1 MDYNYK
7 LIIYG
12 SGFYHEIPLE
22 ETENGIFCVGTY
34 KHCNVRFDR
43 DRFFDD
49 IMLEF
54 IKTEYGWKLMC
65 GDNIYIDSKGI
76 MKLHSME
83 LIHGTD
89 ITLKYKESKSLL
101 FHISFLINFDNQD
114 YNYDRAINISGR
126 QQISIGGR
134 EFCDIYITNPLVKGD
149 ALTLI
154 AYENNYKIIDNDCKN
169 GIYINGSKMSGTEQ
183 IIHDS
188 DFFMLDGAG
197 FYLSGDCLY
206 TSKQDFKKLN
216 GLSYVD
222 VLDSKSFH
230 SFPQFMR
237 NVRIRRNIKEETI
250 EVLMPKPAP
259 QKDKKNILMSIIP
272 SIITL
277 VLMISIRGSMSSN
290 KMFIMYSGAMM
301 LMGIVTSFITY
312 FVNKRQYKKDVEHR
326 EQQYTEYIN
335 EKETEIK
342 NKREKEL
349 EILNDKYYRVEEELQ
364 EVFDFDTRLFERTRP
379 DDDFL
384 TVRLG
389 TGKVRSLQQVEYT
402 KQEFKDTEDK
412 IMDYPEKLANSYEYI
427 DNAPIVLELR
437 ECNTVGFVGT
447 HEALLNMVSII
458 TTDLSVTHFYDDIKM
473 FYVFDEKDKNFF
485 YGMRW
490 LKNITCG
497 QGGVR
502 NFIYDEESVKYIF
515 ENIYKELLRRE
526 SIAESAAGDIDVPYF
541 VIFIVKSESI
551 NNHPISRY
559 YGRGRELKCIF
570 IFLEEHRECIPME
583 ADRVITLTDNSKGLL
598 VNAHDGDMKSSF
610 MYNHVNMDA
619 FNKAMLKLG
628 SVYVNQVSVESTLHN
643 ITLFEMLDIMKV
655 DDLDLKAR
663 WAASQVYK
671 SMAAPLG
678 IRGNETLVYLDLSD
692 KKHGPHG
699 LVAGTTGSGKSEIIQ
714 SYILSMA
721 TLFHPYDVGFMIID
735 FKGGGMANQFKDLPH
750 LIGTIT
756 NIDGRE
762 INRSLLSIKAEL
774 IKRQEIFA
782 GAGVNNISDYI
793 KKYKKGEV
801 TIPMPHLIMVCDEF
815 AELKAE
821 YPDFM
826 KEIVSAARI
835 GRTLGVH
842 LILATQKPAG
852 VVDNQIWSNSKFK
865 LCLKVQTK
873 EDSNEVIKS
882 PLAAEIKEPG
892 RAYFQVGN
900 NEIFELFQSA
910 YSGAKASNAVGDE
923 KTFELK
929 ELNLW
934 GKRKVV
940 FSNKKKDNDDKALT
954 QLEAI
959 VKYTHDYCEA
969 ENIKRLPGICQPPLK
984 DVLYMKEISSFDKT
998 SSQSIC
1004 VNIGIYDDPEQQ
1016 LQKELTIN
1024 LSDSNVYIAGASQMG
1039 KTTMIQTILYNLLDK
1054 YSPEDINI
1062 YIIDCGNMALKIFE
1076 EAKQVGGV
1084 VLGSEE
1090 EKLVNLFKMLQG
1102 FIEERKEIFSKKG
1115 LGTFSAYI
1123 EAGFKDVPQILVI
1136 LDNVAVFREQYAD
1149 YFDILLSL
1157 SRNGISV
1164 GINLIVTGT
1173 QANSFGFK
1181 ALANYGTRLV
1191 LFCTEKAE
1199 YANLFGRCRIEPKET
1214 AGRGLCVI
1222 DKQVKEFQTALAFEG
1237 NKEIERVENMKKF
1250 ITNNSVKY
1258 TGSRARIIPVV
1269 PKMVVESVVMKNNPE
1284 LYSDLSK
1291 LPYAIDYA
1299 NVDYQYIDLMAENY
1313 MVITGGE
1320 GKGKTNLT
1328 KLILNHFEKNIFEY
1342 PSNVYILDNDE
1353 GELKEYE
1360 NNTTVKAYS
1369 TKAADTQSF
1378 MEKIDEIMIKR
1389 QEDIDVA
1396 GRSSYNFAEAPYILF
1411 VINDKQVLNEI
1422 AKKKELQAFMNKFI
1436 KEYKKYKFMV
1446 LFANFENAA
1455 IAFNTYDAIK
1465 YIKEQKKYYVFE
1477 DMSNIKIVDI
1487 TPKIARSYS
1496 KALVPGD
1503 AYYFAGS
1510 RIVKIKTF
1518 LTDEM

>member
-1 MDYNYK
+1 MEYNYK

-22 ETENGIFCVGTY
+22 NTENGVFSVGTY
-34 KHCNVRFDR
+34 KYCNVRFDR
-43 DRFFDD
+43 ERFFDD

-65 GDNIYIDSKGI
+65 GDNIYIDSQGI
-76 MKLHSME
+76 MKLHSIE
-83 LIHGTD
+83 LIHGAD

-101 FHISFLINFDNQD
+101 FHISFLINFDDQD
-114 YNYDRAINISGR
+114 YNYDRVINISGR
-126 QQISIGGR
+126 QQLSIGGR
-134 EFCDIYITNPLVKGD
+134 EFCDIYITNPLVQGD
-149 ALTLI
+149 TLTLV
-154 AYENNYKIIDNDCKN
+154 ACDDGYKIIDNDCKN

-188 DFFMLDGAG
+188 DFFMIDGAG
-197 FYLSGDCLY
+197 FYLSNDCLY
-206 TSKQDFKKLN
+206 TSKLDYKKLN
-216 GLSYVD
+216 GLPYVD
-222 VLDSKSFH
+222 ILDSRSFH
-230 SFPQFMR
+230 KFPKFMR
-237 NVRIRRNIKEETI
+237 NVRIRRNIKEEQI

-259 QKDKKNILMSIIP
+259 QKDKKNFLMSLIP
-272 SIITL
+272 SLITL
-277 VLMISIRGSMSSN
+277 VLMVTIRGQMSSN
-290 KMFIMYSGAMM
+290 KMFIMYSGSMM
-301 LMGIVTSFITY
+301 AMGIVTSIVTY
-312 FVNKRQYKKDVEHR
+312 FVNKNQYKKDVEQR

-335 EKETEIK
+335 EKESEIK
-342 NKREKEL
+342 EKRNTEL
-349 EILNDKYYRVEEELQ
+349 EILNCKYYQVEEELQ
-364 EVFDFDTRLFERTRP
+364 EVFDFDTRLFERTRA

-389 TGKVRSLQQVEYT
+389 TGRVRSLQQVEFT
-402 KQEFKDTEDK
+402 KQEFKDPEDK
-412 IMDYPEKLANSYEYI
+412 IMNYPEMLANSYEYI
-427 DNAPIVLELR
+427 ENAPVVLPLR
-437 ECNTVGFVGT
+437 ECSTVGFVGV
-447 HEALLNMVSII
+447 HSALLNMVTSI
-458 TTDLSVTHFYDDIKM
+458 TTDISVTHFYDDVKF
-473 FYVFDEKDKNFF
+473 FYVFDESDKDFF

-490 LKNITCG
+490 LKNVTFG
-497 QGGVR
+497 QNGIR

-526 SIAESAAGDIDVPYF
+526 SMLEGSVGEIDAPYLI
-541 VIFIVKSESI
+541 IFITKSEDI

-559 YGRGRELKCIF
+559 YGKGRELKCVF
-570 IFLEEHRECIPME
+570 IFFEEHRECIPME
-583 ADRVITLTDNSKGLL
+583 ADRVITLTEGSRGLL
-598 VNAHDGDMKSSF
+598 VNAHDGDMKSDF
-610 MYNHVNMDA
+610 LYNMVNMDA
-619 FNKAMLKLG
+619 FNRAMLKLG
-628 SVYVNQVSVESTLHN
+628 SAYVDQVSIESTLHN
-643 ITLFEMLDIMKV
+643 ITLFEMLDIMRV
-655 DDLDLKAR
+655 DDLDLKER
-663 WAASQVYK
+663 WASSQVYK

-782 GAGVNNISDYI
+782 DAGVNNISDYI
-793 KKYKKGEV
+793 KKFKKGEV

-910 YSGAKASNAVGDE
+910 YSGAKASNAVGNE

-934 GKRKVV
+934 GNRQVV
-940 FSNKKKDNDDKALT
+940 FSNKKKDDDDKALT

-969 ENIKRLPGICQPPLK
+969 EHIERLPGICQPPLK
-984 DVLYMKEISSFDKT
+984 DVLYMKDISGFDKA

-1016 LQKELTIN
+1016 MQGELTIN

-1039 KTTMIQTILYNLLDK
+1039 KTTMVQTILYNVLDK
-1054 YSPEDINI
+1054 YSPEEVNI

-1076 EAKQVGGV
+1076 DAKQVGGV

-1199 YANLFGRCRIEPKET
+1199 YANLFGRCRMEPKET
-1214 AGRGLCVI
+1214 AGRGLCML

-1237 NKEIERVENMKKF
+1237 SKEIERVENMKKF
-1250 ITNNSVKY
+1250 IANNSAKF

-1269 PKMVVESVVMKNNPE
+1269 PKMIVANVVMKNNPE
-1284 LYSDLSK
+1284 LYADYNK
-1291 LPYAIDYA
+1291 LPYAIDYT

-1342 PSNVYILDNDE
+1342 PSNIYILDNDE
-1353 GELKEYE
+1353 GELKDYE
-1360 NNTTVKAYS
+1360 NNATVREYSVKA
-1369 TKAADTQSF
+1369 TDTQQF
-1378 MEKIDEIMIKR
+1378 MEKIDEVMIKR
-1389 QEDIDVA
+1389 QEDIGVA
-1396 GRSSYNFAEAPYILF
+1396 GRNNYNFAEVPYILF
-1411 VINDKQVLNEI
+1411 VINDKLVMSEI
-1422 AKKKELQAFMNKFI
+1422 AKKKELQAYMNKFI
-1436 KEYKKYKFMV
+1436 KEYKKLKFMV
-1446 LFANFENAA
+1446 LFADFENAA

-1465 YIKEQKKYYVFE
+1465 HIKEQKKFYVFE
-1477 DMSNIKIVDI
+1477 DMANIKIADI
-1487 TPKIARSYS
+1487 TPKLARTYS

-1510 RIVKIKTF
+1510 QIVKIKTF
-1518 LTDEM
+1518 MADEM